1 MAWDD
6 VARQDHRRV
15 CARYPS
21 DMTDREWAIIAP
33 LLPPARSGGRPR
45 TVDLRAVVDAI
56 LFIASSGCQWRM
68 LPKDFPPRSTVQGY
82 FYAWRD
88 SRLWETINQLLV
100 MSARE
105 LEGREASPTAGVID
119 SQSVKTTESGG
130 LSGYDAGKRSTVAS
144 APSSLTRWAS
154 CSLSLFMRPM
164 SRIATEHRRCSRPS
178 ATGFHGCATSSPMAA
193 MRAANCAMP
202 SRGMGTGPSRS
213 SSDPTRPK
221 DLRCCRADGL
231 SNAHSPGSAGADASP
246 RTGRKPSKAPA
257 PGLSSP
263 ASGCSH
269 ADSQDIA
276 IQRKLLSRALTD
288 KWDIHPGLGSSLT
301 ALIYGV

>member
-6 VARQDHRRV
+6 IARHDHRRV

-45 TVDLRAVVDAI
+45 TVDLRAVLDAI

-82 FYAWRD
+82 FYDWRD

-130 LSGYDAGKRSTVAS
+130 LSGYDAGKKITLRQAQDEGPQAPHRHRHTRADALRPCSCGRCAGSRRST
-144 APSSLTRWAS
+144 
-154 CSLSLFMRPM
+154 
-164 SRIATEHRRCSRPS
+164 
-178 ATGFHGCATSSPMAA
+178 
-193 MRAANCAMP
+193 
-202 SRGMGTGPSRS
+202 
-213 SSDPTRPK
+213 
-221 DLRCCRADGL
+221 
-231 SNAHSPGSAGADASP
+231 GA
-246 RTGRKPSKAPA
+246 A
-257 PGLSSP
+257 PG
-263 ASGCSH
+263 
-269 ADSQDIA
+269 
-276 IQRKLLSRALTD
+276 
-288 KWDIHPGLGSSLT
+288 HPPPVSMVAPYLR
-301 ALIYGV
+301 

>member
-6 VARQDHRRV
+6 IARHDHRRV

-68 LPKDFPPRSTVQGY
+68 LPKDFPPRSTGQGS

-88 SRLWETINQLLV
+88 SRLWETLNQLLV

-105 LEGREASPTAGVID
+105 LEGREASPTAVVLD

-130 LSGYDAGKRSTVAS
+130 PRGYDAGKS
-144 APSSLTRWAS
+144 APRRRASS
-154 CSLSLFMRPM
+154 M
-164 SRIATEHRRCSRPS
+164 EE
-178 ATGFHGCATSSPMAA
+178 
-193 MRAANCAMP
+193 
-202 SRGMGTGPSRS
+202 
-213 SSDPTRPK
+213 
-221 DLRCCRADGL
+221 
-231 SNAHSPGSAGADASP
+231 GSIWRVVD
-246 RTGRKPSKAPA
+246 
-257 PGLSSP
+257 
-263 ASGCSH
+263 
-269 ADSQDIA
+269 
-276 IQRKLLSRALTD
+276 
-288 KWDIHPGLGSSLT
+288 
-301 ALIYGV
+301 

>member
-15 CARYPS
+15 CARDPS

-56 LFIASSGCQWRM
+56 LFMASSGCQWRM
-68 LPKDFPPRSTVQGY
+68 LPKDFPPRSTVQGS

-88 SRLWETINQLLV
+88 SRLWEALNHLLV

-130 LSGYDAGKRSTVAS
+130 ISGYDAGKRSTAAS
-144 APSSLTRWAS
+144 ATSSLT
-154 CSLSLFMRPM
+154 
-164 SRIATEHRRCSRPS
+164 
-178 ATGFHGCATSSPMAA
+178 
-193 MRAANCAMP
+193 
-202 SRGMGTGPSRS
+202 
-213 SSDPTRPK
+213 
-221 DLRCCRADGL
+221 
-231 SNAHSPGSAGADASP
+231 HSG
-246 RTGRKPSKAPA
+246 
-257 PGLSSP
+257 
-263 ASGCSH
+263 
-269 ADSQDIA
+269 
-276 IQRKLLSRALTD
+276 
-288 KWDIHPGLGSSLT
+288 
-301 ALIYGV
+301 

>member
-6 VARQDHRRV
+6 IARQDHRRV

-68 LPKDFPPRSTVQGY
+68 LPKDFPPRSTGQGS
-82 FYAWRD
+82 FYDWRD
-88 SRLWETINQLLV
+88 SRLWETLNHLLV

-130 LSGYDAGKRSTVAS
+130 LSGYDAGKKV
-144 APSSLTRWAS
+144 
-154 CSLSLFMRPM
+154 
-164 SRIATEHRRCSRPS
+164 
-178 ATGFHGCATSSPMAA
+178 
-193 MRAANCAMP
+193 N
-202 SRGMGTGPSRS
+202 
-213 SSDPTRPK
+213 
-221 DLRCCRADGL
+221 
-231 SNAHSPGSAGADASP
+231 
-246 RTGRKPSKAPA
+246 GRKRHIVTDTV
-257 PGLSSP
+257 
-263 ASGCSH
+263 SG
-269 ADSQDIA
+269 
-276 IQRKLLSRALTD
+276 
-288 KWDIHPGLGSSLT
+288 
-301 ALIYGV
+301 

>member
-6 VARQDHRRV
+6 IARQDHRRV

-21 DMTDREWAIIAP
+21 DMTDREWAIIVP
-33 LLPPARSGGRPR
+33 LLPPARAGGRPR

-88 SRLWETINQLLV
+88 SRLWETLNQLLV

-130 LSGYDAGKRSTVAS
+130 LSGYDAGKKINGRKRHCGRCAG
-144 APSSLTRWAS
+144 
-154 CSLSLFMRPM
+154 
-164 SRIATEHRRCSRPS
+164 SRR
-178 ATGFHGCATSSPMAA
+178 
-193 MRAANCAMP
+193 
-202 SRGMGTGPSRS
+202 
-213 SSDPTRPK
+213 
-221 DLRCCRADGL
+221 
-231 SNAHSPGSAGADASP
+231 SPGA
-246 RTGRKPSKAPA
+246 A
-257 PGLSSP
+257 PG
-263 ASGCSH
+263 
-269 ADSQDIA
+269 
-276 IQRKLLSRALTD
+276 
-288 KWDIHPGLGSSLT
+288 HPPPVSMVAPHLRRWRLCGRQITRCPQGSW
-301 ALIYGV
+301 